1 MSMNYPIPTVQ
12 NNKEKQQAF
21 AVNMARYKKAYNQGF
36 YLECMWILYALLED
50 RSSAFFYHLGFVG
63 KNNRSKVTGTKVAKN
78 AVKEIY
84 CISDKKPK
92 YGFNNISGKLTR
104 ILELLDWAKSD
115 SEVKDKKYTEAVKA
129 AVKKLCKNDEL
140 EKAVRNLNDNW
151 RVLRNRLTHA
161 LLTSDPYKSYAEIE
175 ANLEGTYNAIR
186 ILDKAVTAL
195 GRQKIRDKFNI
206 Q

>member
-1 MSMNYPIPTVQ
+1 MNYPIPTVR
-12 NNKEKQQAF
+12 NNKEKQRAF

-78 AVKEIY
+78 ALKEIFG
-84 CISDKKPK
+84 ISGKNPK
-92 YGFNNISGKLTR
+92 YGFNNLGGKLGR
-104 ILELLDWAKSD
+104 MLELLDWAKNGD
-115 SEVKDKKYTEAVKA
+115 ADNKYKLAVKT
-129 AVKKLCKNDEL
+129 AVLKLGETDDFEG
-140 EKAVRNLNDNW
+140 AVRYLNDNW
-151 RVLRNRLTHA
+151 RDMRNQLTHA
-161 LLTSDPYKSYAEIE
+161 LLTSDPYRSYAEIE

-186 ILDKAVTAL
+186 ILDKAVAAL